1 MRSRNIK
8 TSNINNFGRYAPTPE
23 EADAFGEF
31 HFRRIDW
38 SGVSDADLR
47 MEAVAGRTYLDRN
60 SARVEIA
67 ERALAAWS
75 GE

>member
-1 MRSRNIK
+1 MK
-8 TSNINNFGRYAPTPE
+8 VETSNVNRFGRYAPVPE
-23 EADAFGEF
+23 RADWDGEF
-31 HFRRIDW
+31 RFRRIDW
-38 SGVSDADLR
+38 SGVSDSDLR
-47 MEAVAGRTYLDRN
+47 EAVESGRTYLDRN